1 MKQSQFEHIKSQVYQ
16 KIELLYNVL
25 RQVPNI
31 DAEALGLS
39 KKIVN
44 NSPFINQKER
54 IRYTVND
61 IIIRIPV
68 ENAKRF
74 SKTAI
79 CDINDVELHISMDG
93 EVNANLWGEE
103 DKNPWQSL
111 SFKAELKICTMG
123 GELLLKSFHVDQIPV
138 SDSDYKEVH
147 PLSHVHFC
155 EGVEGNNACMREDLP
170 RLIHYPLDIVLGLSV
185 ALQNYAPQLFDSLC
199 RNSNYLGLCYE
210 SQKRLLVP
218 YFSSYADCIN
228 NDGKSDDNIKTQC
241 PYLV

>member
-16 KIELLYNVL
+16 KIEFLYNVL

-31 DAEALGLS
+31 DAEALGQS

-44 NSPFINQKER
+44 QSPFINQKER

-111 SFKAELKICTMG
+111 SFRAVLKICTME
-123 GELLLKSFHVDQIPV
+123 GEHLLKSFHVDQIPE
-138 SDSDYKEVH
+138 SDPDFKEVH
-147 PLSHVHFC
+147 PLSHVHFS

-170 RLIHYPLDIVLGLSV
+170 RLVHYPLDIVLGLSV
-185 ALQNYAPQLFDSLC
+185 ALQNYAPQIFVSLC
-199 RNSNYLGLCYE
+199 KNGNFLGLCYE
-210 SQKRLLVP
+210 SQKRLLAP
-218 YFSSYADCIN
+218 YFASYADCIK
-228 NDGKSDDNIKTQC
+228 NDGKSNDNIKAQC

>member
-16 KIELLYNVL
+16 KVELLYNVL
-25 RQVPNI
+25 RSVHNI
-31 DAEALGLS
+31 DAEALGQS

-44 NSPFINQKER
+44 QSPYQNECIN
-54 IRYTVND
+54 YSVND

-74 SKTAI
+74 SKTAVN
-79 CDINDVELHISMDG
+79 DINDVELHLSMNGLVD
-93 EVNANLWGEE
+93 ANLWGEE

-111 SFKAELKICTMG
+111 SFRAELKICTMG
-123 GELLLKSFHVDQIPV
+123 GEHILKSFHVDQIPV

-147 PLSHVHFC
+147 PLSHVHFS
-155 EGVEGNNACMREDLP
+155 EGVEENNACMREDLP

-199 RNSNYLGLCYE
+199 KNSTYIGLCYE
-210 SQKRLLVP
+210 SQKRLLAP
-218 YFSSYADCIN
+218 YFSSYADCIR
-228 NDGKSDDNIKTQC
+228 DEGKCNESLKAIC

>member
-16 KIELLYNVL
+16 KIEFLYNVL

-31 DAEALGLS
+31 DAEALGQS

-44 NSPFINQKER
+44 QSPFINQKER

-111 SFKAELKICTMG
+111 SFRAVLKICTMQ
-123 GELLLKSFHVDQIPV
+123 GEHLLKSFHVDQIPE
-138 SDSDYKEVH
+138 SDPDFKEVH
-147 PLSHVHFC
+147 PLSHVHFS

-185 ALQNYAPQLFDSLC
+185 ALQNYAPQIFASLC

-210 SQKRLLVP
+210 SQKRLLAP
-218 YFSSYADCIN
+218 YFASYADCIKN
-228 NDGKSDDNIKTQC
+228 EGKSDDNIKTQC